1 MPPLNRR
8 KLTDLPD
15 TLNQLFKFR
24 MSVVYADIVSLVKNF
39 TALCTSLP
47 SSLPVANKE
56 DNIYTTLL
64 CVNEGDTYM
73 TFNRIFDILY
83 KEDSDCCLHYILCGK
98 YGMDKIC
105 VYLNGVD
112 WSEPNIPLDLMKLKL
127 DQVINEL
134 TFLMCI
140 QNKLCESLKYTSQN
154 ICEGRCQGQGR
165 KVHLHY
171 QKFQVKNQPTK
182 EKGKK
187 KGKKREGPTDRVF
200 SKGKNEWISNV
211 LQNLTAF

>member
-8 KLTDLPD
+8 KSTDLPD
-15 TLNQLFKFR
+15 TPNQLFKFR

-83 KEDSDCCLHYILCGK
+83 KEDSDCCSEDCCLHYILCGK

-112 WSEPNIPLDLMKLKL
+112 WSESNIPLDLMKLKL
-127 DQVINEL
+127 DRVINEL

-140 QNKLCESLKYTSQN
+140 QNKLLESLKYTSQN
-154 ICEGRCQGQGR
+154 ICEGWCHCSQSIKGQGH

-171 QKFQVKNQPTK
+171 
-182 EKGKK
+182 
-187 KGKKREGPTDRVF
+187 
-200 SKGKNEWISNV
+200 
-211 LQNLTAF
+211 